1 MLIIIIII
9 IIIIV
14 VIIIIVIIMLL
25 LLLLLLL
32 LFFRFLKVVYALFI
46 QEGLDVGQLFRF
58 LSFVISYI

>member
-9 IIIIV
+9 
-14 VIIIIVIIMLL
+14 VIIIIVIIM

>member
-1 MLIIIIII
+1 MLIIIII
-9 IIIIV
+9 
-14 VIIIIVIIMLL
+14 VIIIIVIIM

>member
-9 IIIIV
+9 IIVIIIV
-14 VIIIIVIIMLL
+14 VIIM